1 MVAQSC
7 LWTIKYLLI
16 KMRNIKLIFL
26 IISFLIITNF
36 AKANLNISLQKYL
49 DDKNLEESSSQIYF
63 LKRCSAIYAYASG
76 VVLKSDAISSK
87 NFIEISNNLLFKSVE
102 LMVIEENKK
111 LEEAQKEAEINRKQ
125 LFNNYIADGKKNW
138 EKNKSH
144 FKGSYIS
151 EDMAICSK
159 LTEEE

>member
-1 MVAQSC
+1 M
-7 LWTIKYLLI
+7 K
-16 KMRNIKLIFL
+16 KIKLV
-26 IISFLIITNF
+26 IIIVFTSILSNF
-36 AKANLNISLQKYL
+36 AKADQNESLKNYL
-49 DDKNLEESSSQIYF
+49 DGKDLEKGSTQIYL
-63 LKRCSAIYAYASG
+63 LKRCSSVYAYASG
-76 VVLKSDAISSK
+76 IVLKSDAVSSK

-111 LEEAQKEAEINRKQ
+111 LEEAQEEAENNRKE

-151 EDMAICSK
+151 DDMVICSK
-159 LTEEE
+159 LIKED

>member
-1 MVAQSC
+1 M
-7 LWTIKYLLI
+7 K
-16 KMRNIKLIFL
+16 KKNLIFTVM
-26 IISFLIITNF
+26 IMIFLTNF
-36 AKANLNISLQKYL
+36 VKADLNISLKEYL
-49 DDKNLEESSSQIYF
+49 KGKDIEEGSTQIYL
-63 LKRCSAIYAYASG
+63 LKRCSAVYAYASG
-76 VVLKSDAISSK
+76 IVLKSDAVSSK

-111 LEEAQKEAEINRKQ
+111 LEESQENAEKNRKD
-125 LFNNYIADGKKNW
+125 LFSNYITDGKKNW

-159 LTEEE
+159 LTEEN